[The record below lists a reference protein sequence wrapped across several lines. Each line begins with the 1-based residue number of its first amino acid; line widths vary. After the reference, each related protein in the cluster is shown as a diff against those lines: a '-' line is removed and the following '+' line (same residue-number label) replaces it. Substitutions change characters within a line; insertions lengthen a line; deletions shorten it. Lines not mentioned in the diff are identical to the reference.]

1 MATNRLAMSL
11 LKPTSYSSL
20 GQGVHKPLEK
30 IPMGSPRLESV
41 CQSYNDTRRIPTLT
55 GRNKCFW
62 YPKLK
67 YETHFVME
75 TVLQKQAVCSIV
87 LLKLN
92 YIIAWLFVTIIWNNV
107 FVFNVLCVY
116 QYLELNFRVK
126 LRQKVVFMKM
136 MPKGKLPKL
145 NILSSKC

>member
-1 MATNRLAMSL
+1 
-11 LKPTSYSSL
+11 
-20 GQGVHKPLEK
+20 
-30 IPMGSPRLESV
+30 
-41 CQSYNDTRRIPTLT
+41 
-55 GRNKCFW
+55 
-62 YPKLK
+62 
-67 YETHFVME
+67 ME

-136 MPKGKLPKL
+136 MPKGKLA
-145 NILSSKC
+145 